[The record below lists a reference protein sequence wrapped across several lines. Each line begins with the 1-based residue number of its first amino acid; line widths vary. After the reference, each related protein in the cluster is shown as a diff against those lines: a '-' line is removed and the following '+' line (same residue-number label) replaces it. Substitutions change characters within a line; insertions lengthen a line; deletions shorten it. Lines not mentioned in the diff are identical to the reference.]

1 VRRTRFYIGIGGL
14 SPFEFRS
21 NEVTLHYERVN
32 LGAGQQP
39 GRRLVPCGK
48 RQQGDV
54 PGLLDGAG
62 QATLVRGTNA
72 GEPPR
77 DDLAAF
83 RYKPLQEPDIAV
95 RDGVD
100 LLGAEFTDLFAA
112 EKLAAAA
119 GSTGGPSAGW
129 ASAAGAGGGAAG
141 TRT

>member
-1 VRRTRFYIGIGGL
+1 M
-14 SPFEFRS
+14 
-21 NEVTLHYERVN
+21 
-32 LGAGQQP
+32 
-39 GRRLVPCGK
+39 PCGE

-54 PGLLDGAG
+54 PSLLDGTG
-62 QATLVRGTNA
+62 QAALVRGTNA

-77 DDLAAF
+77 HDLATL
-83 RYKPLQEPDIAV
+83 RDKPLQEPDIAV

-100 LLGAEFTDLFAA
+100 FLGAEFTDFFAA

-129 ASAAGAGGGAAG
+129 ASATGAGGGAAG